1 MLEKNQN
8 IGQNLLWEEQE
19 IIIHAPYN
27 TPIKR
32 FFDSE
37 NFDIKEFK
45 QNGDKPIIIIRY
57 KKED

>member
-1 MLEKNQN
+1 MAEKDNTIKN
-8 IGQNLLWEEQE
+8 GLFEETE